1 MESILVDQ
9 LTMLSFKMPI
19 AEEEDKEIVSKS
31 IPIHLR
37 NGDDFWKEIQAS
49 SPSSSSSSS
58 AINSFPCSRRWSS
71 QSVPPSVYSLPCISL
86 KESDKLK
93 LAASNV
99 VIDQQEIFR
108 TKLSSKI
115 SLITENIN

>member
-19 AEEEDKEIVSKS
+19 AKEEDKEIVSKS

-49 SPSSSSSSS
+49 SPSSSSS

-86 KESDKLK
+86 KESDKVK

-99 VIDQQEIFR
+99 AIDQQEIFR

-115 SLITENIN
+115 SL